1 MSVTSQA
8 APLVDPRPTNRRP
21 PLQRPTPSRC
31 IRLHLD
37 THDQLAKLKRG
48 GESFTEL
55 VQRLM
60 YSLAAAELRERI
72 RQASKEAT

>member
-8 APLVDPRPTNRRP
+8 APPVDTRPTNRRP

-37 THDQLAKLKRG
+37 THRELGAWKRP
-48 GESFTEL
+48 GESFDAL
-55 VQRLM
+55 VGRFLT
-60 YSLAAAELRERI
+60 ALRMREDL
-72 RQASKEAT
+72 RQMMEKVL